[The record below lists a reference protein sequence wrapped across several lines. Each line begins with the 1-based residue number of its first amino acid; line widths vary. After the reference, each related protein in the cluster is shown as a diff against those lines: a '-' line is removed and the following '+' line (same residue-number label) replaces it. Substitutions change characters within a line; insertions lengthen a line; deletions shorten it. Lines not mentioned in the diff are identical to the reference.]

1 MGSPHRSSP
10 VAKANKVERKTKRSP
25 TLPSPYT
32 HTYIRKEKSILSDD
46 VARTCDLHQYNYT
59 YQALTLPRFAFP
71 RLAFAFAWTRKF
83 SSAWIHLRIMSTEPV
98 VYQLRRPSSDKS
110 WGFVLQGGAD
120 QGLPV
125 FVHKITRN
133 GIAHRA
139 GLEPGD
145 VIVKICKTPLSG
157 MSHSQVKAELL
168 RAGSDLDFTV
178 LKRAFN
184 VTNYNMSMK
193 MMAAE
198 QSSPTVAQ
206 GGPEERSEIVEEHL
220 WRHGGPTFKN
230 VQPKSY
236 KILEQQ
242 LPQSEMGVP
251 EYANQTGGSGPG
263 SVFERSVDERSPYLK
278 ATEQTIQKAYGE
290 S

>member
-1 MGSPHRSSP
+1 
-10 VAKANKVERKTKRSP
+10 
-25 TLPSPYT
+25 
-32 HTYIRKEKSILSDD
+32 
-46 VARTCDLHQYNYT
+46 
-59 YQALTLPRFAFP
+59 
-71 RLAFAFAWTRKF
+71 
-83 SSAWIHLRIMSTEPV
+83 MSTEPV

-198 QSSPTVAQ
+198 QASPAVTP

-242 LPQSEMGVP
+242 LPQSEMGAT
-251 EYANQTGGSGPG
+251 EYGNQTGGSGPG

>member
-1 MGSPHRSSP
+1 
-10 VAKANKVERKTKRSP
+10 
-25 TLPSPYT
+25 
-32 HTYIRKEKSILSDD
+32 
-46 VARTCDLHQYNYT
+46 
-59 YQALTLPRFAFP
+59 
-71 RLAFAFAWTRKF
+71 
-83 SSAWIHLRIMSTEPV
+83 MSTEPV

-198 QSSPTVAQ
+198 QSSPTVVQ

-251 EYANQTGGSGPG
+251 EYANQAGGSGPG

>member
-1 MGSPHRSSP
+1 
-10 VAKANKVERKTKRSP
+10 
-25 TLPSPYT
+25 
-32 HTYIRKEKSILSDD
+32 
-46 VARTCDLHQYNYT
+46 
-59 YQALTLPRFAFP
+59 
-71 RLAFAFAWTRKF
+71 
-83 SSAWIHLRIMSTEPV
+83 MSTEPV

-110 WGFVLQGGAD
+110 WGFALQGGAD

-125 FVHKITRN
+125 FITRN

-157 MSHSQVKAELL
+157 LSHSQVKAELL

-184 VTNYNMSMK
+184 VTNYNASMK
-193 MMAAE
+193 MLAE
-198 QSSPTVAQ
+198 QQAPSAATQ

-242 LPQSEMGVP
+242 LPQSEMG
-251 EYANQTGGSGPG
+251 GSTPG
-263 SVFERSVDERSPYLK
+263 SVFERADDERSPYLK

>member
-1 MGSPHRSSP
+1 
-10 VAKANKVERKTKRSP
+10 
-25 TLPSPYT
+25 
-32 HTYIRKEKSILSDD
+32 
-46 VARTCDLHQYNYT
+46 
-59 YQALTLPRFAFP
+59 
-71 RLAFAFAWTRKF
+71 
-83 SSAWIHLRIMSTEPV
+83 MSTEPV

-133 GIAHRA
+133 GIADRV
-139 GLEPGD
+139 GLQPGD

-178 LKRAFN
+178 LKHAFN
-184 VTNYNMSMK
+184 IANYNMSMK
-193 MMAAE
+193 MLAAE
-198 QSSPTVAQ
+198 QAATSAAQ
-206 GGPEERSEIVEEHL
+206 GNPEERSEIVEEHL
-220 WRHGGPTFKN
+220 WRQGGPKFKN

-236 KILEQQ
+236 RILQQQ
-242 LPQSEMGVP
+242 LPQSEMGG
-251 EYANQTGGSGPG
+251 NTPG

-278 ATEQTIQKAYGE
+278 ATEPSIQKAYGE

>member
-1 MGSPHRSSP
+1 
-10 VAKANKVERKTKRSP
+10 
-25 TLPSPYT
+25 
-32 HTYIRKEKSILSDD
+32 
-46 VARTCDLHQYNYT
+46 
-59 YQALTLPRFAFP
+59 
-71 RLAFAFAWTRKF
+71 
-83 SSAWIHLRIMSTEPV
+83 MSTEPV
-98 VYQLRRPSSDKS
+98 VYQLRRPTSDKS
-110 WGFVLQGGAD
+110 WGFALQGGAD

-145 VIVKICKTPLSG
+145 VIVKICKTHLSG

-178 LKRAFN
+178 LKHAFN
-184 VTNYNMSMK
+184 VPNYNASMK
-193 MMAAE
+193 MLAERQTMSAA
-198 QSSPTVAQ
+198 AQ
-206 GGPEERSEIVEEHL
+206 GAPEERSEIVEEHL

-236 KILEQQ
+236 KILERQ
-242 LPQSEMGVP
+242 LPQSEMG
-251 EYANQTGGSGPG
+251 EMTNQQEDAGNPG
-263 SVFERSVDERSPYLK
+263 SVFERDTDERSPYLK

>member
-1 MGSPHRSSP
+1 
-10 VAKANKVERKTKRSP
+10 
-25 TLPSPYT
+25 
-32 HTYIRKEKSILSDD
+32 
-46 VARTCDLHQYNYT
+46 
-59 YQALTLPRFAFP
+59 
-71 RLAFAFAWTRKF
+71 
-83 SSAWIHLRIMSTEPV
+83 
-98 VYQLRRPSSDKS
+98 
-110 WGFVLQGGAD
+110 
-120 QGLPV
+120 
-125 FVHKITRN
+125 
-133 GIAHRA
+133 
-139 GLEPGD
+139 
-145 VIVKICKTPLSG
+145 

-198 QSSPTVAQ
+198 QSSPTVVQ

-242 LPQSEMGVP
+242 LPQSEMG
-251 EYANQTGGSGPG
+251 GSGPG